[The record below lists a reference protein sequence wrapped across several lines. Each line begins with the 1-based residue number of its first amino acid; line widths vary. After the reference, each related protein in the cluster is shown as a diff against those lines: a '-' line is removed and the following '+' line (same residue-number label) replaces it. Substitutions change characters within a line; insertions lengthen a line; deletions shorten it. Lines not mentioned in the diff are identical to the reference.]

1 MKKIIALIS
10 AVLIANLAAAS
21 TIELTV
27 HHAPGGPSDT
37 ITRFIAKD
45 LPDNYIVQNRPG
57 AHGRIAMR
65 QVLKSDSVIT
75 ATMPQIYVTN
85 PMNFKD
91 LEYNPE
97 RDLEILATVAVMPNI
112 LGCRSSLGF
121 KNFTDFT
128 RYDGQPLSFAVAGYG
143 SAEHI
148 ATELLLTKLKIKH
161 LIVPYAAGG
170 NKSIIDVLGGNVD
183 CMFANFAT
191 IKPFVNDS
199 RINVLLS
206 SHELGQKTLTWEQQ
220 FKESFPYQS
229 YICLVAAK
237 SMNDT
242 TKKKIVSDLN
252 KVFADKNFKNSVID
266 LGLLPVGSTDS
277 WAANAVLKSNKLIGQ
292 FIVNN
297 NLKVIQ

>member
-1 MKKIIALIS
+1 MKKLIS
-10 AVLIANLAAAS
+10 FFGMLAVAS
-21 TIELTV
+21 SAFATNIELTV

-65 QVLKSDSVIT
+65 QVLKGDSVIT

-91 LEYNPE
+91 LEYDPE
-97 RDLEILATVAVMPNI
+97 RDLEILATVAVMPNL

-121 KNFTDFT
+121 KTFADFT
-128 RYDGQPLSFAVAGYG
+128 RYEGKPLSFAVAGYG

-161 LIVPYAAGG
+161 IIVPYAAGG

-199 RINVLLS
+199 RITTLLS

-237 SMNDT
+237 SMNDA

-252 KVFADKNFKNSVID
+252 KVFTDKNFKNSVVD
-266 LGLLPVGSTDS
+266 LGLIPIGSTES
-277 WAANAVLKSNKLIGQ
+277 WATNAVLKSNKLIGQ